1 MAIYLEKG
9 TKVVLSQRGHKDFFY
24 PDPESWET
32 TVVQTKARQ
41 LFWSGSDLVSVLIP
55 EDAIYGTGREDR
67 LIPVWVEKSDLIK
80 E

>member
-1 MAIYLEKG
+1 MANYLEKG
-9 TKVVLSQRGHKDFFY
+9 TKVLLSQRGYNGFFY
-24 PDPESWET
+24 PNPEDWET
-32 TVVQTKARQ
+32 TVVRSQVIPQAW
-41 LFWSGSDLVSVLIP
+41 LGSDMSAVLIP